1 MELVSGDRPEPGHAM
16 SAPPDT
22 RAALAALCRL
32 VVAAVPAAGY
42 AEVTVDGEVVASA
55 GDQAGPGADLLLPTT
70 NGTKAILTVHGDVDL
85 TALDQHVVVAG
96 ALVAAAES
104 IDQLDRALANRAVIE
119 QAKGIL
125 MATHRTTDTEAF
137 RMLVERS
144 QAMNRKLHVVAEE
157 FVADVSAD

>member
-1 MELVSGDRPEPGHAM
+1 M
-16 SAPPDT
+16 SAALDT

-55 GDQAGPGADLLLPTT
+55 GDKAGPGADLLLPTT
-70 NGTKAILTVHGDVDL
+70 NGTKATLTVHGGDGDVDL
-85 TALDQHVVVAG
+85 TALDQHVTVAG

-104 IDQLDRALANRAVIE
+104 IDQLDRALANRAAIE

-125 MATHRTTDTEAF
+125 MATHRTTDSEAF
-137 RMLVERS
+137 QMLVERS
-144 QAMNRKLHVVAEE
+144 QALNRKLHVVAEE